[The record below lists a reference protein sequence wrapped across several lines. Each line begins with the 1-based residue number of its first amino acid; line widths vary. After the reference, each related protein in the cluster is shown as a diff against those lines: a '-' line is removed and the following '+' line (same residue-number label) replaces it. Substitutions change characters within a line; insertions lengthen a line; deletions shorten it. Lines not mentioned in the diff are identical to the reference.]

1 MGGGSGEGEGPGN
14 AATACGGLPRDE
26 PPRDD
31 PPRQL
36 FDTRFRV
43 RSLRG
48 GLEPL
53 SRATWWP
60 DGLAIRCHFG
70 SSHKCLLS
78 CLLAAELLR
87 RLYPCRMR

>member
-1 MGGGSGEGEGPGN
+1 MGGEAGWGN

-43 RSLRG
+43 RARPG
-48 GLEPL
+48 Q
-53 SRATWWP
+53 
-60 DGLAIRCHFG
+60 
-70 SSHKCLLS
+70 
-78 CLLAAELLR
+78 
-87 RLYPCRMR
+87 